1 MIPDPNP
8 TLGTTWPLWPAQL
21 GLGFLET
28 LETLETLVKI
38 IEPAGC
44 KGQVV
49 SRVGLGSG
57 IIKKRK
63 KIIKKIKN

>member
-1 MIPDPNP
+1 MIPNPNP
-8 TLGTTWPLWPAQL
+8 TLGTTRPTQL

-57 IIKKRK
+57 IIKKNEKNK
-63 KIIKKIKN
+63 KN